1 MKKQLL
7 LLGLALALTL
17 ALVTTAAEGDA
28 QKPKKPAGPTKLQHV
43 VAFKFKE
50 GTTPQQIQ
58 EVEKEFRA
66 LKKKIPQIAALE
78 WGTNNSPE
86 NLNKGFT
93 HCFILTFKSEADRET
108 YLPHPDHKA
117 FGKMLG
123 PILGDV
129 FVIDFW
135 AAK

>member
-1 MKKQLL
+1 MKMIFLIL
-7 LLGLALALTL
+7 S
-17 ALVTTAAEGDA
+17 ALVLASGYAVVGNAVDTAGGK
-28 QKPKKPAGPTKLQHV
+28 QRVLRHV

-50 GTTPQQIQ
+50 TATPEQIK
-58 EVEKEFRA
+58 EVENAFRG
-66 LKKKIPQIAALE
+66 LKKKIPQIAGYE
-78 WGTNNSPE
+78 WGINNSPE

-93 HCFILTFKSEADRET
+93 HGFILTFKTEKDRET

-123 PILGDV
+123 PLLADV

-135 AAK
+135 AQE

>member
-1 MKKQLL
+1 MTMKTILCTIGATLL
-7 LLGLALALTL
+7 LAVVAITQ
-17 ALVTTAAEGDA
+17 AISAEKDDA
-28 QKPKKPAGPTKLQHV
+28 SSRVLRHV

-50 GTTPQQIQ
+50 TASSDQIKQ
-58 EVEKEFRA
+58 VTDAFRD
-66 LKKKIPQIAALE
+66 LKKKIPQIAGFE

-86 NLNKGFT
+86 GLNKGFT
-93 HCFILTFKSEADRET
+93 HAYVLTFKSEKDREI

-123 PILGDV
+123 PLLAEV

-135 AAK
+135 AQP